1 MEDTANQ
8 SARPDAP
15 ATPWIQFLDRELSQ
29 STPENVENGLC
40 QIFRHLFTSPN
51 ASAATEAAQQV
62 DGYYRD
68 VYLPSDPFL
77 KFLDDKGTAGFLN
90 TLYELVFDLARVVPY
105 DHELQQ
111 LLVQFL
117 IELVKLPTREVKI
130 WDRKCLVYANEP
142 IFGSVMEDNWNG
154 SYPSNMFSSDD
165 PAIAESYNEWVN
177 FSAFLAR
184 CIQSGRNDCFE
195 NWSKYPKVE
204 IHKGLEETHDE
215 GPRRDCLQ
223 LVAVEYL
230 LLTGEKLHGNM
241 IGKHPDGS
249 EKREQG
255 LRSWQLWFGKLEE
268 IENGPKADS
277 DLGQAAKRAR
287 EVMVSLEPGIRPQL
301 QDLSH

>member
-1 MEDTANQ
+1 MEDIANQ
-8 SARPDAP
+8 SAQPDAP

-29 STPENVENGLC
+29 STPEDVENGLC

-105 DHELQQ
+105 DHEQQQ

-154 SYPSNMFSSDD
+154 SYPSDMFSSDA
-165 PAIAESYNEWVN
+165 PAIAESFKEWVN
-177 FSAFLAR
+177 LSAFLAR

-195 NWSKYPKVE
+195 NWDKYPGVD
-204 IHKGLEETHDE
+204 IRKGLEETHE
-215 GPRRDCLQ
+215 KGPRRDCLQ
-223 LVAVEYL
+223 LVAIQYL
-230 LLTGEKLHGNM
+230 LLAGEKLHGEM
-241 IGKHPDGS
+241 IVRHADGA
-249 EKREQG
+249 EKRQWG
-255 LRSWQLWFGKLEE
+255 LGKWQLWAEKLQDIEE
-268 IENGPKADS
+268 GQEEDF

-287 EVMVSLEPGIRPQL
+287 QMMVSLEPSIQPKL
-301 QDLSH
+301 QDPSH